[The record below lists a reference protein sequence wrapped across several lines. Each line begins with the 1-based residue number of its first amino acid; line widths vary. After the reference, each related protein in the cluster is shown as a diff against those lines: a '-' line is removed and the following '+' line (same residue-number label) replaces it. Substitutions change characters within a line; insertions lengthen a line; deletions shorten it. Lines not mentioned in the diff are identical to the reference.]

1 MPPLLCCQIDTEV
14 DAKLRGQSVLDSQPV
29 IPAIYCAD
37 VPEQTGL
44 VQRHHLLA
52 HGDTAAGKAVTPEV
66 YVGGQRGLVALS
78 GTGYYRHDRAGGVAQ
93 IIADDDNRAGAAL
106 DVAWYSRQGCLPKL
120 HTVHG
125 GPGKVLL
132 SLFHGFLS
140 PRIIKDMWKQKS
152 TAQAIVVPCS
162 AEDSLALG
170 GRNGYN
176 IPAVQSLCCFG
187 RFGRLLQAVGSW
199 RSLPLPCY
207 SVFIVIIPL
216 VDRPCNPHRAI
227 ARGGKKF

>member
-1 MPPLLCCQIDTEV
+1 MLQPQLADVRAGSRKVNGRIGHADASHESAPLCCQIDTEV

-93 IIADDDNRAGAAL
+93 IIADDDDRAGAAL
-106 DVAWYSRQGCLPKL
+106 DVAWYSWQGCPPKL

-125 GPGKVLL
+125 GTGKVLL
-132 SLFHGFLS
+132 ALFHGFLS
-140 PRIIKDMWKQKS
+140 PRIKDIWKQKS

-176 IPAVQSLCCFG
+176 IPAVQSFCCFG
-187 RFGRLLQAVGSW
+187 RFGRLLQAVGCW
-199 RSLPLPCY
+199 
-207 SVFIVIIPL
+207 
-216 VDRPCNPHRAI
+216 
-227 ARGGKKF
+227 